1 MPELDNPQPTIQA
14 QPAARVRAGGAVPLG
29 RVLAVACLVPILA
42 MIVLGASR
50 FNAIRDV
57 DVDSAP
63 IAPSTGAVEQRP
75 SGDGEMM
82 FSFLPGRETAFKSDE
97 TASISGEDLVAAPRM
112 MRVVETRMMVVT
124 AYCPC
129 IKCCGKNARGV
140 TASGKPVSYNGG
152 KFVAADTRVLAFGTL
167 VKIPGYHDDVVVEVI
182 DRGGAI
188 KGDKIDVFFPS
199 HEAARKWGR
208 QMLPVQIVEPLEPA
222 ADFLSGAQD

>member
-1 MPELDNPQPTIQA
+1 MPESDAVQHEIR
-14 QPAARVRAGGAVPLG
+14 AASAADARAGGVVPLG
-29 RVLAVACLVPILA
+29 RILAVACLVPILA

-57 DVDSAP
+57 DVDSTPAFS
-63 IAPSTGAVEQRP
+63 ALGAADDKSSPSLLPGADTALKSDQTGSAVE
-75 SGDGEMM
+75 D
-82 FSFLPGRETAFKSDE
+82 LP
-97 TASISGEDLVAAPRM
+97 AAPRM

-129 IKCCGKNARGV
+129 PKCCGKNARGI

-167 VKIPGYHDDVVVEVI
+167 LRIPDYHDDLVVEVI

-188 KGDKIDVFFPS
+188 KGDKIDVFFPT
-199 HEAARKWGR
+199 HKAAREWGR
-208 QMLPVQIVEPLEPA
+208 RMLPIQIIEPLEPA
-222 ADFLSGAQD
+222 GDSLSGAQD